1 MTLSITRF
9 VGGSLETNAYL
20 VADEK
25 THEAIVIDAPP
36 EVTDKIAHAV
46 TQGGYTVGAIVITHG
61 HWDHIVDTRAL
72 QDALK
77 APVLTSSGVTD
88 RITHPVA
95 GASPLPIAPGTVDR
109 ELHAGDSVNIGAH
122 AFKILDVPGHDPA
135 HIALYSANDK
145 LFFGGDVIFPGGHGT
160 TQIPGSDQQ
169 TMDETLKRLLEIPA
183 DVTIYPGHGTHTTFG
198 AERGWMTEHAAH
210 ATTTTT
216 APTTHG

>member
-1 MTLSITRF
+1 MTLSITLF
-9 VGGSLETNAYL
+9 AGGPLDTNAYL
-20 VADEK
+20 VADDV
-25 THEAIVIDAPP
+25 TNEAIVIDAPP
-36 EVTDKIAHAV
+36 EVADAITHAV
-46 TQGGYTVGAIVITHG
+46 TTGGYTVGAIVITHG

-95 GASPLPIAPGTVDR
+95 GTSPMPVVPGTVDR
-109 ELHAGDSVNIGAH
+109 ELSAGDTVSVGSH
-122 AFKILDVPGHDPA
+122 AFTILDVPGHDPA
-135 HIALYSANDK
+135 HIALYSAGDK

-160 TQIPGSDQQ
+160 TQIPGSDQK

-198 AERGWMTEHAAH
+198 AERGWMNERAAQ
-210 ATTTTT
+210 ATASTTTT
-216 APTTHG
+216 PE

>member
-1 MTLSITRF
+1 MSLSITRF
-9 VGGSLETNAYL
+9 AGGPLETNAYL
-20 VADEK
+20 VADEV
-25 THEAIVIDAPP
+25 TNEAIVIDAPP
-36 EVTDKIAHAV
+36 EVTAAITQAV
-46 TQGGYTVGAIVITHG
+46 ATGGYTVGAIVITHG

-77 APVLTSSGVTD
+77 APVLTSSGVTN

-95 GASPLPIAPGTVDR
+95 GTSPLPVVPGTVDR
-109 ELHAGDSVNIGAH
+109 ELNAGDTVSVGSH
-122 AFKILDVPGHDPA
+122 TFTILDVPGHDPA
-135 HIALYSANDK
+135 HIALYSAGDK

-198 AERGWMTEHAAH
+198 AERNWMNEHAAH
-210 ATTTTT
+210 AATTSSQ
-216 APTTHG
+216 G